1 MLGRRLSWTAVRS
14 TDSTVFSVVEDSG
27 NSHITDSAGEHH
39 HFEWQ
44 AHDIF
49 VVPNFLWRRHVNK
62 GSKDAV
68 LYTMHDR
75 PLLEKISQY
84 RAQGRAKDGKVV
96 QIVA

>member
-49 VVPNFLWRRHVNK
+49 VVPSWMQVRHTAHA
-62 GSKDAV
+62 DAV
-68 LYTMHDR
+68 LFSYSDR
-75 PLLEKISQY
+75 
-84 RAQGRAKDGKVV
+84 AV
-96 QIVA
+96 QDKLDLFREQQL